1 MRRNLEGKYQESREY
16 NRTKEDEVEEL
27 LNKNAKQNQRI
38 YEVSQKCSNLQLKLQ
53 EEVAMRSHL
62 LEEQEK
68 RIEEKYREI
77 KNSIQKES
85 HTRA

>member
-1 MRRNLEGKYQESREY
+1 MRRNIEGKYQESREY

-27 LNKNAKQNQRI
+27 LNKNAKQKQRI

>member
-1 MRRNLEGKYQESREY
+1 MRRNIEGKYQESREY

-77 KNSIQKES
+77 KNSIQNES
-85 HTRA
+85 HIRA

>member
-1 MRRNLEGKYQESREY
+1 MRRNIEGKYQESREY

>member
-1 MRRNLEGKYQESREY
+1 MRRNIEGKYQESREY

-68 RIEEKYREI
+68 LIEEKYREI
-77 KNSIQKES
+77 KNSIQNES
-85 HTRA
+85 HIRA

>member
-1 MRRNLEGKYQESREY
+1 MRRNIEGKYQESREY

-53 EEVAMRSHL
+53 EEVAMRSHF

>member
-1 MRRNLEGKYQESREY
+1 MRRNIEGKYQESREY

-68 RIEEKYREI
+68 LIEEKYREI

>member
-1 MRRNLEGKYQESREY
+1 MRRNIEGKYQESREY
-16 NRTKEDEVEEL
+16 NRTKEDEVEVL